1 MNNIIS
7 TPFIH
12 AQKDDFAKTVLMPG
26 DPLRSQYIAE
36 NYLKNIKLVNNLRDI
51 KGYTGEYKGVKISVM
66 ASGMGNPS
74 MGVYS
79 YELYNFF
86 NVENIIRI
94 GSAGS
99 ISHKLKLNDIVVGL
113 GVSGYSN
120 YASQFNMPGYICP
133 IASYKLI
140 KKSDEI
146 KEKLGLKNIFFGNIL
161 SHDMFYNDTQ
171 KRTDYEK
178 IGILASEMESYA
190 LYLNAM
196 KEKKHAITLCT
207 ISDILATGES
217 LTSEQREKSFNEMI
231 YYSLEIAISL

>member
-1 MNNIIS
+1 MNIIS
-7 TPFIH
+7 TPFIQ

-36 NYLKNIKLVNNLRDI
+36 NYLKNIKLVNNIRDI

-74 MGVYS
+74 MGIYS
-79 YELYNFF
+79 YELYNLF

-99 ISHKLKLNDIVVGL
+99 ISSKLKLNDIVVGL

-120 YASQFNMPGYICP
+120 FATQFNLPGYICP

-146 KEKLGLKNIFFGNIL
+146 KEKLGLKNVYFGNIL

-178 IGILASEMESYA
+178 MGILASEMESYA
-190 LYLNAM
+190 LYLTAM

-207 ISDILATGES
+207 ISDILST
-217 LTSEQREKSFNEMI
+217 EKV
-231 YYSLEIAISL
+231 